1 MTTHEPSFYDLI
13 SDEHDTVEVQE
24 GFAVRDL
31 QSADWCLAKALS
43 AQKRINEIEA
53 YAEAAIAEARKR
65 IEREVSGYQR
75 TVQRMADFLEPWV
88 RERVSGEKRKSLRLL
103 SGRMG
108 LRKSPDRLEVGD
120 EKAAVADLKQLGRL
134 GAIRV
139 KEEVDK
145 RAVMA
150 DVKAGAPLPEG
161 CTVVPGEERFFLDEG
176 KEE

>member
-1 MTTHEPSFYDLI
+1 MI
-13 SDEHDTVEVQE
+13 SDDSPEQEVQE

-65 IEREVSGYQR
+65 IEREVSSYRR
-75 TVQRMADFLEPWV
+75 TVERMATFLEPWV
-88 RERVSGEKRKSLRLL
+88 RERLAGEKRKSLRLL
-103 SGRMG
+103 SGRVG
-108 LRKSPDRLEVGD
+108 LRKSPDRLEVRD
-120 EKAAVADLKQLGRL
+120 EKRTVAQLKND
-134 GAIRV
+134 GADFCVRV

-145 RAVMA
+145 RELMKAI
-150 DVKAGAPLPEG
+150 KAGGPLPEG
-161 CTVVPGEERFFLDEG
+161 CAVVPGEEHFYLDEG

>member
-1 MTTHEPSFYDLI
+1 MTTNNPSFYDLI
-13 SDEHDTVEVQE
+13 SDDSPEQEVQE

-65 IEREVSGYQR
+65 IEREVSGYRR
-75 TVQRMADFLEPWV
+75 TVERMATFLEPWV
-88 RERVSGEKRKSLRLL
+88 RERLAGEKRKSLRLL
-103 SGRMG
+103 SGRVG
-108 LRKSPDRLEVGD
+108 LRKSPDRLEVTDAELAIAYLKSFGG
-120 EKAAVADLKQLGRL
+120 AD
-134 GAIRV
+134 AIRV

-145 RAVMA
+145 RALMA

-161 CTVVPGEERFFLDEG
+161 CELVPGSERFYLDEG